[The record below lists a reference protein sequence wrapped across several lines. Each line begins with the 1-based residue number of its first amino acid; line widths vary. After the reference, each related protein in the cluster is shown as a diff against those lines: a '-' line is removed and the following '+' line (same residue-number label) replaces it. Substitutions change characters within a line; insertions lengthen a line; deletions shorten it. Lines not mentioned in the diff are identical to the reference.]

1 MKKKLFLCHASE
13 DKSFVRRLTAD
24 LNAED
29 LPCWVDEWEILVG
42 DRIRERIETG
52 LSDAAYLGLVLSPDS
67 VRSKWVEMELDAALL
82 HEVESRNVVV
92 LPLLFRDC
100 EVPLLLR
107 AKHHADFRKD
117 YDSGLQSLLA
127 RLRSGNKEEDLKSQ
141 VLARLGKLNPL
152 RIDIHALTLLAIQSR
167 ELEAAEDLIAAH
179 ETVAPHCH
187 TALQAKG
194 MIAFTRWVQTRSVGD
209 FLITLQLAHRLVRQ
223 VPNQGSINN
232 LASLAAHVP
241 QDSRCLDPV
250 LRLLR
255 ECVGE
260 VRTRRSQWAMTCTA
274 IYIQLLHRLPLDSEN
289 IREACAICCELA
301 NVDDE
306 AFLRGSLGKLAH
318 ACTHLAAAM
327 KDPESRSAVLRDF
340 FQTAMRR
347 LGESRE
353 FSEAFLHLAWAAIQL
368 GNIKQA
374 QALLAKYKLTVSTEA
389 FDKAVKS
396 HPMLE
401 GVQSPLVVAV
411 RAIQA
416 KGASSTSVV
425 EGRLPAAQDS

>member
-52 LSDAAYLGLVLSPDS
+52 LSDAAYLGFVLSPDS
-67 VRSKWVEMELDAALL
+67 VRSKWVEMELDAAFLQ
-82 HEVESRNVVV
+82 EVESRNVVI

-107 AKHHADFRKD
+107 GKHHADFRKD
-117 YDSGLQSLLA
+117 YDIGLQTLLA
-127 RLRSGNKEEDLKSQ
+127 RLRSGNKEEELKSQ

-152 RIDIHALTLLAIQSR
+152 RIDIHGLTLLAIQSG

-179 ETVAPHCH
+179 ETVAPRCH

-194 MIAFTRWVQTRSVGD
+194 MIAFTRWVRTRGVDD
-209 FLITLQLAHRLVRQ
+209 FLITLDLAHKLVRQ

-232 LASLAAHVP
+232 LASLAANVP
-241 QDSRCLDPV
+241 QESRCLDPV

-255 ECVGE
+255 ECVAE

-274 IYIQLLHRLPLDSEN
+274 IYLQMLHRLPLDSEN
-289 IREACAICCELA
+289 IQEACAVCCELA

-306 AFLRGSLGKLAH
+306 TFLRGSLGKLAH

-327 KDPESRSAVLRDF
+327 KEPEARSAVLRDF
-340 FQTAMRR
+340 FQTAVPR

-368 GNIKQA
+368 GNIEQA

-389 FDKAVKS
+389 FDKAVKG
-396 HPMLE
+396 HPLLE
-401 GVQSPLVVAV
+401 AVQSPLVVAV
-411 RAIQA
+411 RPSQA
-416 KGASSTSVV
+416 KGASPGSVIA
-425 EGRLPAAQDS
+425 ERLGAGRDS